1 MFRPAKSRG
10 EGTREEKEDGPR
22 GLCTPIKFFLSARSS
37 PVTLAILCTGTGT
50 RKTATTSTDQAYA
63 LCPRSRLTEVG
74 RELGGECDERRQE
87 KERESADILTED
99 LPSFSDARRPKY
111 LRVCSVRA
119 VDLDPRRENIS
130 ARGGKSRRGRINGGV
145 CAHALPF
152 SLSLSALLSS
162 PVNSRASRGISW
174 GHGPGDTSRKL
185 ACVFSP
191 PWMWT

>member
-152 SLSLSALLSS
+152 SLSLCTPLL
-162 PVNSRASRGISW
+162 ACEFTGIA
-174 GHGPGDTSRKL
+174 GNILGTRTRRHIEKIGV
-185 ACVFSP
+185 CVFSP

>member
-130 ARGGKSRRGRINGGV
+130 ARGGKRKNKRRSLR
-145 CAHALPF
+145 ARSPF
-152 SLSLSALLSS
+152 LSLSLCTPLL
-162 PVNSRASRGISW
+162 ACEFTGIA
-174 GHGPGDTSRKL
+174 GNILGTRTRRHIEKIGV
-185 ACVFSP
+185 CVFSP